1 MKRLFAYLIMASL
14 LMMAV
19 SCQSSGYKT
28 VLHVDLKGAEGKID
42 GRYVKIDEAYLNMA
56 YDRKGEGA
64 NWLLGLWIPNTRQ
77 EMFSSTDRAEVINHS
92 YKFSK
97 GSSDGPDGDSYLI
110 VDAGTNEY
118 KTLWISGE
126 VKGAGGYTFEF
137 RLPDADEKNIKKIIS
152 VFSKYI
158 FTHGDY
164 YDDFAMDPL
173 SAPVDSIATE
183 EVPEYEYR
191 SPKAEDN
198 NMEESSPVHQE
209 DRELYIGPYTASN
222 SGIVRKFTIYEKW
235 MLEHFKPDV
244 NPKKYCY
251 KGTATYE
258 GESYRYYEHNE
269 DTYILV
275 SPDTD
280 NLVMFWPFTFDGK
293 VSHNIDRYKKGD
305 NSSPSSAPPVDMG
318 NSYQQQQYYQQQQKQ
333 QRAQM
338 YLSQYR
344 TWENTVVSNY
354 NTLMTMREGAARTS
368 VRMNFRNAQSQMRQ
382 IRQNA
387 QMEGISLSASAWES
401 ASVPLGYE

>member
-1 MKRLFAYLIMASL
+1 MKRFFAYLIMASL
-14 LMMAV
+14 LVMAV
-19 SCQSSGYKT
+19 SCQSSEYKT

-42 GRYVKIDEAYLNMA
+42 GRNVKIDEAYLNIA
-56 YDRKGEGA
+56 YNRKEA
-64 NWLLGLWIPNTRQ
+64 SWLIGLWIPNTRQ
-77 EMFSSTDRAEVINHS
+77 EIFSSSDRAEVINHS

-126 VKGAGGYTFEF
+126 VKGAGGYTFEL
-137 RLPDADEKNIKKIIS
+137 RLPDADEKKIKKIIS

-164 YDDFAMDPL
+164 YDFFEMAPL

-198 NMEESSPVHQE
+198 NMEESVHQEE

-235 MLEHFKPDV
+235 MLEHFNVAVDH
-244 NPKKYCY
+244 PKKYDY

-258 GESYRYYEHNE
+258 GKSYRYYEYDDDN
-269 DTYILV
+269 YILV

-280 NLVMFWPFTFDGK
+280 NLVMFWLSSFDGK
-293 VSHNIDRYKKGD
+293 VSHNISRYAKGD
-305 NSSPSSAPPVDMG
+305 NSSPSSAAPPVNMG
-318 NSYQQQQYYQQQQKQ
+318 NNYQQQEYYQQQQKQ

-344 TWENTVVSNY
+344 TWENTVISNY
-354 NTLMTMREGAARTS
+354 NTLMTMRNGGARAS
-368 VRMNFRNAQSQMRQ
+368 VSMTFRSNQSQMRQ
-382 IRQNA
+382 VRQNA
-387 QMEGISLSASAWES
+387 MMEGISIAASPWET

>member
-14 LMMAV
+14 LVMAV
-19 SCQSSGYKT
+19 SCHSGGYKT

-42 GRYVKIDEAYLNMA
+42 GRNVTIDEAYLNMA
-56 YDRKGEGA
+56 HNRKEA
-64 NWLLGLWIPNTRQ
+64 SWLIGLWIPNTRQ
-77 EMFSSTDRAEVINHS
+77 ELFSSTDRAGVINHS

-97 GSSDGPDGDSYLI
+97 GSSDGPDGDSFLI

-126 VKGAGGYTFEF
+126 VKGSGGYTFEF
-137 RLPDADEKNIKKIIS
+137 RLPDDDEKTIKKIIS

-164 YDDFAMDPL
+164 YDFFDMAPL
-173 SAPVDSIATE
+173 SAPVETEPTE

-209 DRELYIGPYTASN
+209 EDRELYVGPYTASN

-244 NPKKYCY
+244 NPKKYYY

-293 VSHNIDRYKKGD
+293 VSHNIARYKKGD

-344 TWENTVVSNY
+344 TWENTVISNY

-387 QMEGISLSASAWES
+387 QMEGISLTASAWES